1 MKQVSEYKEVR
12 VSKSISKAKL
22 ARAHKGGTITLSADD
37 LSGSHPML
45 LHPEN
50 AKKVIAAQKA
60 NRGVRLDIT
69 HGEIAHDLSSRQAG
83 SLWDSIKSGLST
95 VWNSVGKPVLG
106 AIGDAIAY
114 SNPELAPLREGVR
127 SLVGVGIKGSQA
139 AKARMAAVR
148 AKKRGGS
155 FKL

>member
-1 MKQVSEYKEVR
+1 MKQVGGYKEVR
-12 VSKSISKAKL
+12 VSKSISKSKL
-22 ARAHKGGTITLSADD
+22 AKALKGGTISFSKDD
-37 LSGSHPML
+37 LNGSQPL
-45 LHPEN
+45 LMHPEN
-50 AKKVIAAQKA
+50 AKKIIAAQKA

-69 HGEIAHDLSSRQAG
+69 HGEIHHDLSSRQGG
-83 SLWDSIKSGLST
+83 SIWESIKNGLST
-95 VWNSVGKPVLG
+95 VWNTVGKPVLG
-106 AIGDAIAY
+106 AIGDAITY

-127 SLVGVGIKGSQA
+127 SLVGVGFKGSQA